1 MNWYLGVWKKYAV
14 FSGRA
19 TRSEYWYFVLINVIV
34 SIILVFTDRVSGSGG
49 LLNGIYSL
57 AVFLP
62 SIAVTAR
69 RLHDTDRT
77 GWWQLLFVIPIVGF
91 VVLIIFLAMDGTPYE
106 NRYGANPKGY

>member
-1 MNWYLGVWKKYAV
+1 MDWYLGVWKKYAV

-19 TRSEYWYFVLINVIV
+19 TRSEYWYFVLINIIV
-34 SIILVFTDRVSGSGG
+34 SIILVFTDKILRDSG

-69 RLHDTDRT
+69 RLHDADRT
-77 GWWQLLFVIPIVGF
+77 GWWQLLFVIPIIGF
-91 VVLIIFLAMDGTPYE
+91 IVLIIFLAMDGTPYE
-106 NRYGANPKGY
+106 NRYGANPKGL

>member
-1 MNWYLGVWKKYAV
+1 MDWYLGVWKKYAV

-19 TRSEYWYFVLINVIV
+19 TRSEYWYFVLINVVV
-34 SIILVFTDRVSGSGG
+34 SIILVFTDRVLASGG

-77 GWWQLLFVIPIVGF
+77 GWWQLLFVIPIIGF
-91 VVLIIFLAMDGTPYE
+91 IVLIIFLATDGTPYE
-106 NRYGANPKGY
+106 NRYGANPKGL